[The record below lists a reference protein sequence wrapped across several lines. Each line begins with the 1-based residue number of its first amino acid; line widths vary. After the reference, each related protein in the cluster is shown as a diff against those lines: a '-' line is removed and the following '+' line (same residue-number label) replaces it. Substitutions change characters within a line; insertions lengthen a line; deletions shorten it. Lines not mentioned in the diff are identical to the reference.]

1 MSKRDYYDVLGLK
14 KGASPDEIKKAYRG
28 KAKEFHPDRNTD
40 NPDAENRFKE
50 ANEAYEVL
58 KDSDKKAAYDRYG
71 HAAFEGGMGGGGRP
85 GAQGF
90 GGGAAGQ
97 GDFASAFSDVFDDL
111 FGDFMGGGGRGGR
124 QRAARGADLRYNL
137 RVTLEE
143 AYGGLQKTINVPTSV
158 QCGSCN
164 GSGAEG
170 GAEPTTCPTCSGM
183 GKVRATQGFFT
194 VERTCPTCS
203 GLGQIIKNPCKTCG
217 GNGRVQKDRALSV
230 NIPAG
235 VETGTRIRLAGEGEA
250 GMRGGP
256 PGDLY
261 IFLEVSPHESVR
273 TRGGFAPL
281 PCAGLDERGG
291 IGGRHRGSHDRR
303 RPQPG
308 QDPCRLA
315 VGAADAPAR
324 QGHAGPARRRQRR
337 HVHRTRGGDPG
348 EPHVAAARASAGVRG
363 AVRRQQPRIQELLF
377 IREELLGCHERL
389 TAQGNWRHKA
399 KSVARER
406 GAFSFRDP
414 ARAALTV
421 RQGPRIRLRR

>member
-1 MSKRDYYDVLGLK
+1 MSKRDYYEVLGLSQ
-14 KGASPDEIKKAYRG
+14 GASADEIKKAYRQ
-28 KAKEFHPDRNTD
+28 KAKELHPDRNAD
-40 NPDAENRFKE
+40 NPDAENMFKE

-58 KDSDKKAAYDRYG
+58 KDAEKKAAYDRFG

-85 GAQGF
+85 GAGF
-90 GGGAAGQ
+90 GGGQ

-111 FGDFMGGGGRGGR
+111 FGDFMGGRQGGGGR

-143 AYGGLQKTINVPTSV
+143 SYSGLQKTINVPTSV
-158 QCGSCN
+158 QCEECN

-203 GLGQIIKNPCKTCG
+203 GLGQIIKNPCNGCG
-217 GNGRVQKDRALSV
+217 GHGRVQKERALSV

-261 IFLEVSPHESVR
+261 IFIEVSPHKIFERESTELHCRVPVSMAVAALGGDIEVPTIDGGR
-273 TRGGFAPL
+273 SRVKIPAGSQSGRQMRLRGKGMPALRGG
-281 PCAGLDERGG
+281 G
-291 IGGRHRGSHDRR
+291 
-303 RPQPG
+303 PG
-308 QDPCRLA
+308 DMFIELA
-315 VGAADAPAR
+315 VETPVNLTSR
-324 QGHAGPARRRQRR
+324 QK
-337 HVHRTRGGDPG
+337 
-348 EPHVAAARASAGVRG
+348 
-363 AVRRQQPRIQELLF
+363 ELLREF
-377 IREELLGCHERL
+377 EELSED
-389 TAQGNWRHKA
+389 NNPES
-399 KSVARER
+399 KSF
-406 GAFSFRDP
+406 FSSVKTFWDSMK
-414 ARAALTV
+414 
-421 RQGPRIRLRR
+421 G